1 MARPLPALRIRRAL
15 PSDLPSILALDRDL
29 MGPTYAPTVASTV
42 AWWVATSDGQVAAYA
57 SAHRSASWVDCVY
70 LARAGVALPFQGRGL
85 QRRLIRARE
94 RWARAWGAAWAITDT
109 SPDNAPSANNLYRA
123 GYRVFAPTKPW
134 AGPLSLY
141 FRRRIA

>member
-70 LARAGVALPFQGRGL
+70 LARAGVAPALP
-85 QRRLIRARE
+85 RARPATAPHP
-94 RWARAWGAAWAITDT
+94 RARALGA
-109 SPDNAPSANNLYRA
+109 
-123 GYRVFAPTKPW
+123 RVGRCVGHYGHVA
-134 AGPLSLY
+134 
-141 FRRRIA
+141 R